1 MFCWRKIQKQQL
13 KKVPF
18 GMTDETTH
26 IPLSLWA
33 CTSPIAVELLTFS
46 CIGSQRQWHRYCAS
60 FMDVESFLDRLNAC
74 PQIRFE
80 REDLTEETPRGEAFW
95 SKTKCEEKKELI
107 MKRGLHRAHYN
118 YENWLA
124 FKKKWIHMTAQIQGK
139 HVSLSITGACRTQT
153 ELRKCNMGV
162 WQTQGTSTWS
172 SVISLTCYSTLRRAV
187 VQGLT
192 HKMHFSNKLCWC
204 SSLLFSPSDVFFF
217 WQIHTLKGGIRYRR
231 HQVMTPTPNY
241 PRWLVSCL
249 SVTSQVLPDQTL
261 LYGSIQ

>member
-1 MFCWRKIQKQQL
+1 
-13 KKVPF
+13 
-18 GMTDETTH
+18 
-26 IPLSLWA
+26 
-33 CTSPIAVELLTFS
+33 
-46 CIGSQRQWHRYCAS
+46 
-60 FMDVESFLDRLNAC
+60 
-74 PQIRFE
+74 
-80 REDLTEETPRGEAFW
+80 
-95 SKTKCEEKKELI
+95 
-107 MKRGLHRAHYN
+107 
-118 YENWLA
+118 
-124 FKKKWIHMTAQIQGK
+124 MTAQIQGK

-261 LYGSIQ
+261 LYRQHPVEGCHSNSSSPHLCNLILFIEFFFSSEQLHGNSSWCLVGKGTPSDMNRNWSQYEYATP

>member
-74 PQIRFE
+74 PRIRFE
-80 REDLTEETPRGEAFW
+80 RQDLTEETPRGEAFW

-124 FKKKWIHMTAQIQGK
+124 FKKNGSIWQLKSKESMSASQLRELAVHRQNWGNVIWVSDRHRVHLHGHLWYLWRVTLHWDVQLCKVSHIKCILATSSA
-139 HVSLSITGACRTQT
+139 HV
-153 ELRKCNMGV
+153 
-162 WQTQGTSTWS
+162 
-172 SVISLTCYSTLRRAV
+172 
-187 VQGLT
+187 
-192 HKMHFSNKLCWC
+192 
-204 SSLLFSPSDVFFF
+204 LLYFSPHQMFFF
-217 WQIHTLKGGIRYRR
+217 FDR
-231 HQVMTPTPNY
+231 
-241 PRWLVSCL
+241 
-249 SVTSQVLPDQTL
+249 
-261 LYGSIQ
+261 SIL